1 MFFWSRSFLWANS
14 LADFEMTNSEDGN
27 KKNVKANWD
36 KVSSAGVILPHL
48 DKFHLHV
55 CQTSGSCPASKLC
68 LPRGHV
74 GCLVRMVL
82 VFAGCTSLKP
92 VYVLCANAC
101 RCVVCTGL
109 HSCRMQM
116 GNHVLHDYLLAGN
129 DCTAFSILCH
139 TPKKRR
145 SYGAI
150 QPFLV
155 STQFWRPA
163 KCVLTNQNYVLIG
176 HERYRMKYTRD
187 LTFPY
192 LLSEIRC

>member
-1 MFFWSRSFLWANS
+1 MWRFETK
-14 LADFEMTNSEDGN
+14 LALLVWYYLTWTNFTFMS
-27 KKNVKANWD
+27 VRHQA
-36 KVSSAGVILPHL
+36 
-48 DKFHLHV
+48 HV
-55 CQTSGSCPASKLC
+55 RHQSCARPWG
-68 LPRGHV
+68 RV
-74 GCLVRMVL
+74 WCLVRMVL
-82 VFAGCTSLKP
+82 VFARCTSLKP

-116 GNHVLHDYLLAGN
+116 LNHVLTDYLLVGN